1 MCLAVPLKLIEIN
14 GNDAVGDAMGVRRK
28 IRVDFIPEPKVG
40 DYVIVHAGFAIER
53 LPEQQALED
62 LESWEEL
69 ETMVEAAEDILKAL
83 ELPYHVVMLC
93 TGDMSFTSAKTYDL
107 EVWFPSQ
114 GKYREISSCSNCLDY
129 QARRANI
136 KFRRDTKSKPE
147 FVHTLNGSGL
157 AVGRTVAAI
166 LENYQQEDGSVVIP
180 KALVPYMGGVEV
192 IK

>member
-69 ETMVEAAEDILKAL
+69 DEALR
-83 ELPYHVVMLC
+83 
-93 TGDMSFTSAKTYDL
+93 S
-107 EVWFPSQ
+107 
-114 GKYREISSCSNCLDY
+114 
-129 QARRANI
+129 
-136 KFRRDTKSKPE
+136 
-147 FVHTLNGSGL
+147 
-157 AVGRTVAAI
+157 
-166 LENYQQEDGSVVIP
+166 
-180 KALVPYMGGVEV
+180 
-192 IK
+192 